1 MEGLVNWQAL
11 EKMTG
16 WATRTSDEEATRWDH
31 GADGWQKRILFEKDF
46 TQRQVEAMTRITK
59 EDTVLDACC
68 GTGRLTIPL
77 AYRAKH
83 VYGVDAGEN
92 MLAYCSRNAVEA
104 GLQNIT
110 LKRIPNWHT
119 CEPGKEI
126 PIADIA
132 VACISPAQAD
142 IVKLSRCARKYCY
155 SLSFSTPIAYRHVM
169 AELFEGVS
177 DKWENVRQEKNRPI
191 PERFLGLNVPF
202 NLLYDLGANPTVG
215 YADGGWEYE
224 AETKDKIYRFLADFG
239 TVPPES
245 EERFRANCDKRIVPL
260 ENGRFRYITK
270 TQMYVLGWDP
280 GELKIDR

>member
-92 MLAYCSRNAVEA
+92 MLAYCSRNAAEA

-110 LKRIPNWHT
+110 LKRIPNWHI
-119 CEPGKEI
+119 CEPGKDI

-177 DKWENVRQEKNRPI
+177 DKWERVRQEKSRPI

-202 NLLYDLGANPTVG
+202 NLLYDLGANPTIG

-224 AETKDKIYRFLADFG
+224 AETKDEIYRFLADLG
-239 TVPPES
+239 TVPPEG
-245 EERFRANCDKRIVPL
+245 EERFRANCEKRIVPL

-280 GELKIDR
+280 GELKTDR

>member
-46 TQRQVEAMTRITK
+46 TQRQVEAMTRIQKKTRCSTPAVERPPDDSARVQSK
-59 EDTVLDACC
+59 TCL
-68 GTGRLTIPL
+68 R
-77 AYRAKH
+77 RRR
-83 VYGVDAGEN
+83 GEN

-202 NLLYDLGANPTVG
+202 NLLNDLAANPTVG